1 MSDNI
6 FYIIFAAIIQGLT
19 EFLPISSSGHLI
31 ILKEIFQININN
43 LDFEILLH
51 LGTVFSIIFYYRKDI
66 IQLGHEFIKNKNQY
80 FYFIIIGCLPIAF
93 IGLLIKDIIYIYF
106 NNILFLP
113 YTFIVSSIFLF
124 LTRYFNK
131 SNNITFKI
139 AFIVGLFQIFALFP
153 GISRSG
159 ITIASLLILGVNQK
173 DAIRFSF
180 LMAIPLILGASL
192 LEINFLTISYFS
204 IIGTIISFLFGWVSI
219 YITNI
224 LLINKKY
231 WMFSIYCFIISILIF
246 IWNFSL

>member
-6 FYIIFAAIIQGLT
+6 FYIIFASIIQGLT

-31 ILKEIFQININN
+31 ILKEIFDININD

-51 LGTVFSIIFYYRKDI
+51 LGTVFSIIFYYKKDI
-66 IQLGHEFIKNKNQY
+66 IQLCYDLYQKKIQY
-80 FYFIIIGCLPIAF
+80 FYFIIIGCLPITI

-106 NNILFLP
+106 NNIFLLP
-113 YTFIVSSIFLF
+113 YTFMVSSIFLF
-124 LTRYFNK
+124 STKYFNQSK
-131 SNNITFKI
+131 NITFRI
-139 AFIVGLFQIFALFP
+139 AFIAGLFQIFALFP

-192 LEINFLTISYFS
+192 LEINFSSISYFS
-204 IIGTIISFLFGWVSI
+204 IIGTIISFLFGWIAI

-224 LLINKKY
+224 LFVNKKY
-231 WMFSIYCFIISILIF
+231 WMFSIYCFIISLSIF
-246 IWNFSL
+246 IWKFSL

>member
-6 FYIIFAAIIQGLT
+6 FYIVFASIIQGLT

-31 ILKEIFQININN
+31 ILKEIFHININN

-51 LGTVFSIIFYYRKDI
+51 LGTVFSIIFYYKKDI
-66 IQLGHEFIKNKNQY
+66 IQLGYEFIQNKNKY
-80 FYFIIIGCLPIAF
+80 FYFIVIGCLPIAI

-106 NNILFLP
+106 NNTLFLP

-124 LTRYFNK
+124 LTKYYNK
-131 SNNITFKI
+131 SKNITFQI
-139 AFIVGLFQIFALFP
+139 AFIAGIFQIFALFP

-180 LMAIPLILGASL
+180 LM
-192 LEINFLTISYFS
+192 
-204 IIGTIISFLFGWVSI
+204 
-219 YITNI
+219 
-224 LLINKKY
+224 INK
-231 WMFSIYCFIISILIF
+231 ISKVILVTPITKIVLYTKIRIF
-246 IWNFSL
+246 K